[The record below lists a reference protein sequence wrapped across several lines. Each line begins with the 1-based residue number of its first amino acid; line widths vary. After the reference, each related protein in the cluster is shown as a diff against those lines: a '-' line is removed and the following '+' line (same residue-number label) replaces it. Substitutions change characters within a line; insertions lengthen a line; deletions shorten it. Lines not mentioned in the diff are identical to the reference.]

1 MYSRLLMKNGL
12 CFIFLTFFFF
22 QSACQKYSSGNL
34 PDTQIHFGEG
44 GGITGAITEYCLLK
58 NGQLFDKKHFTQD
71 FKTYKKVKKRIAK
84 KSFKKCRKMNIQD
97 IELNN
102 PGDKYYF
109 INYQTDKINHKI
121 TWGRNKEEVPAEV
134 KALYTELKALIM
146 E

>member
-1 MYSRLLMKNGL
+1 MKNLL
-12 CFIFLTFFFF
+12 CIYFVAFFFLTG
-22 QSACQKYSSGNL
+22 ACQKYTTDNL

-58 NGQLFDKKHFTQD
+58 NGQLFDKKHFTENFKPLKKGKRRTAKKL
-71 FKTYKKVKKRIAK
+71 FKTCKKIDIEK
-84 KSFKKCRKMNIQD
+84 

-109 INYQTDKINHKI
+109 IQYQTGEINHKI
-121 TWGRNKEEVPAEV
+121 TWGRNKEEVPAELIE
-134 KALYTELKALIM
+134 LYASLKALTM